1 MVTMWRSGR
10 RGATET
16 HSIELRLYTK
26 LNKGDAI
33 QFYSVLG
40 KEMKSKSDSL
50 NSFVISCQ
58 DKAILYNSQQN
69 ESGLIHAIMYT
80 TSEQI
85 IELESPDCSGFKV
98 M

>member
-50 NSFVISCQ
+50 NSLSFLVRIKQFYITVS
-58 DKAILYNSQQN
+58 K
-69 ESGLIHAIMYT
+69 M
-80 TSEQI
+80 
-85 IELESPDCSGFKV
+85 KV
-98 M
+98 V